1 MSLIDIND
9 EVLVTDDT
17 TLMESGWSYFD
28 KRMLKMQ
35 VSYKSDEE
43 CVEQYGAQQY
53 IPQSMICIEEAI
65 DCLVQ
70 VLPICKNFTKNNF
83 NFDLG

>member
-1 MSLIDIND
+1 
-9 EVLVTDDT
+9 
-17 TLMESGWSYFD
+17 MESGWSYFD

-53 IPQSMICIEEAI
+53 VSQSMTCIEEAI

>member
-1 MSLIDIND
+1 MNIPQRVTFQLLIDIND

-35 VSYKSDEE
+35 VTYKSDEE
-43 CVEQYGAQQY
+43 CVEHGVTNENTY
-53 IPQSMICIEEAI
+53 IKHLTPQ
-65 DCLVQ
+65 L
-70 VLPICKNFTKNNF
+70 
-83 NFDLG
+83 

>member
-28 KRMLKMQ
+28 KRLLKMQ

-53 IPQSMICIEEAI
+53 ISQSMICIEEAI

-70 VLPICKNFTKNNF
+70 VDRFVRISPKIISILI
-83 NFDLG
+83 